1 MRPEK
6 YVFLENG
13 EKPCDKFESFYD
25 CYEKYYVK
33 KSFDN
38 CTKCMPYQ
46 NMSQKDA
53 LPFCDP
59 KNDEFWIMVPSGS
72 GGILFNL

>member
-25 CYEKYYVK
+25 CYEKYYAK

-38 CTKCMPYQ
+38 CTKCMRITVERVQQRQLQDVEMTSRRLKTQFYR
-46 NMSQKDA
+46 D
-53 LPFCDP
+53 
-59 KNDEFWIMVPSGS
+59 
-72 GGILFNL
+72 IL